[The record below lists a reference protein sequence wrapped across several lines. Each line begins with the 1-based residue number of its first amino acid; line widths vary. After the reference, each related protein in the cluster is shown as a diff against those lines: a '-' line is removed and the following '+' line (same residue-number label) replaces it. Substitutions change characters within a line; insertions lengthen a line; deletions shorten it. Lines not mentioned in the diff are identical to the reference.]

1 MEKQSHN
8 RVRLA
13 RNTGLVYLV
22 VVITGMFSLAYVP
35 KQLVDWESAETTLQN
50 LLAEEAL
57 FRHGILAGIL
67 CYVAFTL
74 LPLLFYRM
82 LGSIDEWYAK
92 MMAVF
97 ALLSV
102 PISFV
107 NLQHKLRILN
117 HLKSVRENPETFGE
131 LSKKVLEQLQHYN
144 EGILVAM
151 VFWGLWLLPLGY
163 LVFRSGFLPKIL
175 GILLIL
181 GCMGYMVNLLGY
193 LLLPSYVQMGF
204 SGLIGMVPAVAEIGT
219 CIWLLLVGFKI
230 IPLRL

>member
-1 MEKQSHN
+1 
-8 RVRLA
+8 
-13 RNTGLVYLV
+13 
-22 VVITGMFSLAYVP
+22 
-35 KQLVDWESAETTLQN
+35 
-50 LLAEEAL
+50 
-57 FRHGILAGIL
+57 
-67 CYVAFTL
+67 
-74 LPLLFYRM
+74 M

-97 ALLSV
+97 ALPSV
-102 PISFV
+102 PISLV

-131 LSKKVLEQLQHYN
+131 ISKKVLEQLQHYN

-163 LVFRSGFLPKIL
+163 LVFKCGFLPKIL
-175 GILLIL
+175 GILLML
-181 GCMGYMVNLLGY
+181 GCMGYMVNLLGFV
-193 LLLPSYVQMGF
+193 LLPSYMQMGF

>member
-1 MEKQSHN
+1 MEKKLHH
-8 RVRLA
+8 RVGLA
-13 RNTGLVYLV
+13 RNTGLVYLM

-35 KQLVDWESAETTLQN
+35 EQLVDWESAENTLQN
-50 LLAEEAL
+50 MLAEEAL
-57 FRHGILAGIL
+57 FRYGIVAGML
-67 CYVAFTL
+67 CYVAFAI

-82 LGSIDEWYAK
+82 LASIDEWYAK
-92 MMAVF
+92 MMVVF

-102 PISFV
+102 PISVV
-107 NLQHKLRILN
+107 NRRHKLTILN
-117 HLKSVRENPETFGE
+117 HLKSVRENPEIFGE
-131 LSKKVLEQLQHYN
+131 ISKKVLEQLQHYN
-144 EGILVAM
+144 DGILVVM

-163 LVFRSGFLPKIL
+163 LVFKSGFLPRIL
-175 GILLIL
+175 GILLML

-193 LLLPSYVQMGF
+193 VLLPSYVQMGF